1 MCGCLIECVWLS
13 GIVLMQQRKTTRNLF
28 WFAPLPLLC
37 LCLCGLSLS
46 SSCFLSLLVH
56 VVFRCG
62 VCGFLS
68 CHAEMDSGSTTRRNL
83 VQNVRQKM
91 HNFGGGGEAAT
102 PTATKPKSTEER
114 TKPPPK
120 KKRRQFSCATATQ
133 RRTNTG
139 HDYPKR
145 EGTETRTPVAP
156 WNRPMVTKG
165 TWCGSFCASCVTMAA
180 TLEPEWPKPNK
191 KKKKKKDEETW
202 RVCLCLASENE
213 EARMHERGGK
223 ERERVGLFCFFG
235 LFGLCNHKSTAESG

>member
-91 HNFGGGGEAAT
+91 HNFGGGGRR
-102 PTATKPKSTEER
+102 PR
-114 TKPPPK
+114 PPRPSQNQQKKEQNHHQK
-120 KKRRQFSCATATQ
+120 KK
-133 RRTNTG
+133 G
-139 HDYPKR
+139 
-145 EGTETRTPVAP
+145 
-156 WNRPMVTKG
+156 
-165 TWCGSFCASCVTMAA
+165 GSFRAQQQRNGEQIPDTTIRKGKVQ
-180 TLEPEWPKPNK
+180 KPGHRSHPGIGQWLQK
-191 KKKKKKDEETW
+191 G
-202 RVCLCLASENE
+202 
-213 EARMHERGGK
+213 HG
-223 ERERVGLFCFFG
+223 VGRF
-235 LFGLCNHKSTAESG
+235 AQVA

>member
-1 MCGCLIECVWLS
+1 MCESVYEKRDGGRNKVCGCLIECVWLS

-91 HNFGGGGEAAT
+91 HNFGGGGGGHAHRDQA
-102 PTATKPKSTEER
+102 KIN
-114 TKPPPK
+114 
-120 KKRRQFSCATATQ
+120 RRKNKTT
-133 RRTNTG
+133 T
-139 HDYPKR
+139 
-145 EGTETRTPVAP
+145 
-156 WNRPMVTKG
+156 
-165 TWCGSFCASCVTMAA
+165 
-180 TLEPEWPKPNK
+180 K
-191 KKKKKKDEETW
+191 KKKAAVFVRNSNATENKYRT
-202 RVCLCLASENE
+202 RLSEKGRYRNQDTGRTLE
-213 EARMHERGGK
+213 
-223 ERERVGLFCFFG
+223 
-235 LFGLCNHKSTAESG
+235 

>member
-1 MCGCLIECVWLS
+1 MWFFAVEFAVFCLAMLRWTLD
-13 GIVLMQQRKTTRNLF
+13 QQPGEIWCKMFAKKCTT
-28 WFAPLPLLC
+28 
-37 LCLCGLSLS
+37 S
-46 SSCFLSLLVH
+46 V
-56 VVFRCG
+56 
-62 VCGFLS
+62 
-68 CHAEMDSGSTTRRNL
+68 
-83 VQNVRQKM
+83 
-91 HNFGGGGEAAT
+91 GGGEAAT